1 MSNDLPFIHP
11 FEPGQQRGTLAQ
23 PRKLVLAPKPVL
35 ITSGQRD
42 PIIPASN
49 AAELA
54 GQLMHA
60 GANVQHSVLPTVHE
74 LTQIDVTFAKE
85 WMKTALLPEAVASG
99 E

>member
-1 MSNDLPFIHP
+1 
-11 FEPGQQRGTLAQ
+11 
-23 PRKLVLAPKPVL
+23 L

-54 GQLMHA
+54 GQLTHA
-60 GANVQHSVLPTVHE
+60 GANVQHSVLPAGHE
-74 LTQIDVTFAKE
+74 LTQMDVTLAKE
-85 WMKTALLPEAVASG
+85 WMTTAVLLPEAVTSS